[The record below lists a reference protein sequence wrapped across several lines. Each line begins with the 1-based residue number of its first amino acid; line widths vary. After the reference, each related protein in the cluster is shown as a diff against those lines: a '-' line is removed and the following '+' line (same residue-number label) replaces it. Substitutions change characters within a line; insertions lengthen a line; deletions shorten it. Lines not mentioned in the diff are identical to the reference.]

1 MHTPGGYYHTKTPQ
15 WPLLDERTN
24 SQYAPPCIP
33 VSTTTIRSND
43 SHANCYQ
50 LCQYQQQQQQYQY
63 QYPQSITPSGHISGK
78 HRLSATVCYQQ
89 GPESALHCPK
99 KYYPVSSTTAAYM
112 EEERPGSYSQR
123 RRGGSVS
130 GNSSNGSSTVN
141 SPTLLKT
148 HGDYYQTEP
157 PAHQLHQKC
166 GWYASSTLQ
175 RNNTTKTVTQ
185 NDLDADC
192 KALGTRGRQ
201 DRRLSTPRSISYG
214 RQLSQGHAYCTPLSL
229 PATPEGD
236 DVANTPEIRYYK
248 YPPPLP
254 LAQGDIRSSISSMT
268 TIAASADKA
277 GIKSYDSTD
286 DMHIINGLTPSVNKP
301 GNQYAYLPP
310 RSKNLAITN

>member
-1 MHTPGGYYHTKTPQ
+1 
-15 WPLLDERTN
+15 
-24 SQYAPPCIP
+24 
-33 VSTTTIRSND
+33 
-43 SHANCYQ
+43 
-50 LCQYQQQQQQYQY
+50 
-63 QYPQSITPSGHISGK
+63 
-78 HRLSATVCYQQ
+78 
-89 GPESALHCPK
+89 
-99 KYYPVSSTTAAYM
+99 M

-130 GNSSNGSSTVN
+130 GNGSNGSSTVN

-148 HGDYYQTEP
+148 HGDYYQTEA

-214 RQLSQGHAYCTPLSL
+214 RQLPQGHAYYTPLSL
-229 PATPEGD
+229 PATPEGE
-236 DVANTPEIRYYK
+236 DVANTPEVRYHRYS
-248 YPPPLP
+248 PPLP
-254 LAQGDIRSSISSMT
+254 LAQGDMRSSISSMT

-277 GIKSYDSTD
+277 GIKRYDTTD
-286 DMHIINGLTPSVNKP
+286 DMHILNGLTPSVNKP

-310 RSKNLAITN
+310 RSKNLAVTN